1 MSCLCADNFFKPVAR
16 TDSSG
21 MTAVSADTPTAVPVS
36 SDTPTAVLT
45 TEKEP
50 DVVSVANSGDSKE
63 STVGQRVMDKLSF

>member
-1 MSCLCADNFFKPVAR
+1 
-16 TDSSG
+16 

-63 STVGQRVMDKLSF
+63 STVDQRVMDKLSF